1 MTGPGPFLPPWPVLT
16 KDVVQAVRAELA
28 AGAERNPGVIAEFR
42 RSLRIASGGGLS
54 VTDDD
59 ILDLL
64 ATFAVTAP
72 ACVAAVPEFANVP
85 RWRIAVETIRQLSGR
100 SHHHGGLQAG
110 WTDEAGA

>member
-1 MTGPGPFLPPWPVLT
+1 MTGPGPFLPPWPVMT

-28 AGAERNPGVIAEFR
+28 AGDAQNPDVIAEFR
-42 RSLRIASGGGLS
+42 KSLRIEPGGTLS

-72 ACVAAVPEFANVP
+72 ACVAAVPEFADVP

-100 SHHHGGLQAG
+100 NHHHGGLQAG